1 MRAARL
7 ALALAVVIGA
17 ATGAQPT
24 SAGDADRGKL
34 AFGRCAACHALTP
47 DAAGLPGP
55 SLAGVIGRPAAQL
68 PDFRYSPALK
78 RSGLTW
84 TEDTL
89 DRFLANP
96 QAVVRGNR
104 MPFSG
109 VGDAGE
115 RADLIAYLKRDA
127 TPAR

>member
-1 MRAARL
+1 MRSARLPL
-7 ALALAVVIGA
+7 ALAAALGAVGA
-17 ATGAQPT
+17 SSA

-34 AFGRCAACHALTP
+34 AFGRCAACHAVSQ

-84 TEDTL
+84 TEDSL

-96 QAVVRGNR
+96 QGVVRGNR

-109 VGDAGE
+109 VSDAAE
-115 RADLIAYLKRDA
+115 RSDLIAYLARDA
-127 TPAR
+127 GRPQ

>member
-1 MRAARL
+1 MRSRSL
-7 ALALAVVIGA
+7 ALAFAAALGA
-17 ATGAQPT
+17 AAGAQPA

-68 PDFRYSPALK
+68 PNFRYSPALK

-96 QAVVRGNR
+96 QGVVRGNR

-109 VGDAGE
+109 VGDAAE
-115 RADLIAYLKRDA
+115 RADLIAYLARDA
-127 TPAR
+127 APAR